1 MKRTDQLLFIGL
13 LCVSFTSAVLAQVD
27 SIQRRIVDVP
37 NVDPGAITI
46 DGQMNEP
53 AWANAAHA
61 DLVTQSGFDIWAFDY
76 YRTSLT
82 EPDYDAWYARMLWAK
97 DTLYL
102 FVHIDEVVNDSTNLY
117 WNGKFTGDQLF
128 VSLSSRLGVAMEGNY
143 DGNPYAAPDGPFHFW
158 VLGNKVTLNDSQAT
172 NIPPRYRRFP
182 ADTVRV
188 FDAHDIARWATTID
202 TATGV
207 WNVEMA
213 IYSPNVNAQSCL
225 GFNLGGSTGSR
236 QTDSVYHDAYGYYT
250 WQPNVPN
257 QPFTAP
263 NVSHNNDPGYYN
275 LVNSDYWKVLHFDT
289 ALVTSVRDERL
300 VSSRVPRGFSLSQN
314 YPNPFNPSTKIRYAL
329 PHQASVKL
337 VVFNVLGQQVSTLA
351 EGQRTAGVYEV
362 VWDASELSSGLYFYT
377 LKADGNLV
385 ETKKMLLMK

>member
-61 DLVTQSGFDIWAFDY
+61 DLVTQSGFDIWAYDY

-128 VSLSSRLGVAMEGNY
+128 VSLSNRLGVAMEGNY

-188 FDAHDIARWATTID
+188 FDAHDIARWATTIMPTSMARRPASGTSRWRFTVRMSTRSHAWD
-202 TATGV
+202 SIWEAARVRGRPTACITTPTGT
-207 WNVEMA
+207 
-213 IYSPNVNAQSCL
+213 IR
-225 GFNLGGSTGSR
+225 GSR
-236 QTDSVYHDAYGYYT
+236 TCRINRS
-250 WQPNVPN
+250 QPRTFLITTTRDTIISSIPI
-257 QPFTAP
+257 TGRCCI
-263 NVSHNNDPGYYN
+263 SCREPG
-275 LVNSDYWKVLHFDT
+275 T
-289 ALVTSVRDERL
+289 RL
-300 VSSRVPRGFSLSQN
+300 SARNCTFRESIPLRLQ
-314 YPNPFNPSTKIRYAL
+314 STE
-329 PHQASVKL
+329 S
-337 VVFNVLGQQVSTLA
+337 
-351 EGQRTAGVYEV
+351 
-362 VWDASELSSGLYFYT
+362 
-377 LKADGNLV
+377 
-385 ETKKMLLMK
+385 